1 MRALLMILPLLLISL
16 TSAQAQWT
24 ALPGPNGGVIQSMT
38 EAQDGTLYAAQYAG
52 ALHRSTNNGLSWEV
66 AAAETW
72 TEGVYLLKTGPDGTV
87 YAGRHDGLYR
97 STDGVNWEPT
107 ALNDAVTTITFTA
120 SGDVVVG
127 GVGRVHISSN
137 QGGSWLYVIP
147 IVASTRMFKVT
158 ITGDGTWLAGAY
170 QEGIMR
176 STNEGASW
184 EHADAGLPNREVYS
198 MTTINGS
205 IVFAGLNATTYR
217 STDNG
222 DSWQEAEGLRGENTY
237 AVHRMSTTRLGAET
251 TGGLFISDDDG
262 LTWTRIAENDI
273 RRNFGTFLVS
283 SGGTLFAASDGMLQ
297 RSTDGG
303 GTWLRG
309 DAGLHVPAV
318 SAITVAG
325 DEQYFAGSLYSGL
338 YRSDD
343 AGKNWSTADSV
354 YLPYGVNFVVTHDDE
369 IYVVTYDA
377 GLQRSTD
384 DGQTWTIIP
393 DPSEYNISAMAYTD
407 RGLLA
412 ADYQGTVFVS
422 TDKGTSWQPLSTL
435 QPLSGSVT
443 RVIFAMGENATSEIY
458 AGTDRG
464 MFRSTDGGQTW
475 ELTLVSGIHRDV
487 NALHVSA
494 AGVLY
499 ASTFRDLYHST
510 DSGATWTREYRSPT
524 STLLNTIATNSI
536 GTVYIVDTDGMHYK
550 KEGNTNWEMLELPGE
565 LFVFAMDRQDFLLLG
580 TQYRGMFRT
589 YYTTVG
595 TDVLPE
601 SITGLNIHS
610 IWPQPLGAGSSA
622 MAEISVSSAAQLSFH
637 VVDVLGRIV
646 LRPTGHAAMRGMHSL
661 HLPVSGLPPGTYVL
675 HISANG
681 MSVSK
686 RFVVVN

>member
-1 MRALLMILPLLLISL
+1 MRVLLAIISIMLISS
-16 TSAQAQWT
+16 TSALAQWT

-38 EAQDGTLYAAQYAG
+38 EGADGTLYAAQYAG
-52 ALHRSTNNGLSWEV
+52 AMHRSTNNGLSWEV

-72 TEGVYLLKTGPDGTV
+72 TEGVYLLKTGPDGTM

-97 STDGVNWEPT
+97 SANGQNWEAT
-107 ALNDAVTTITFTA
+107 ALNDAVTTITFTS

-137 QGGSWLYVIP
+137 QGDSWLYVIP
-147 IVASTRMFKVT
+147 IIASTRMFKVT
-158 ITGDGTWLAGAY
+158 VTGNGTWLAGAY

-176 STNEGASW
+176 STNDGASW
-184 EHADAGLPNREVYS
+184 EHADAGLPNLEVYS
-198 MTTINGS
+198 MTTIDGN

-222 DSWQEAEGLRGENTY
+222 STWAEAEGLRGENTY
-237 AVHRMSTTRLGAET
+237 AVHRISATRLGAET
-251 TGGLFISDDDG
+251 TGGLFVSDDDG
-262 LTWTRIAENDI
+262 LNWTRIAENAI

-283 SGGTLFAASDGMLQ
+283 SDGTMFAASDGMLQ

-303 GTWLRG
+303 STWLRG
-309 DAGLHVPAV
+309 DAGLHVPAI

-325 DEQYFAGSLYSGL
+325 EEKYFAGSLYSGL

-354 YLPYGVNFVVTHDDE
+354 YLPFAVDFVVTHADE

-384 DGQTWTIIP
+384 DGQSWAIIP
-393 DPSEYNISAMAYTD
+393 DPSENNISAMAYTA

-443 RVIFAMGENATSEIY
+443 RVIFAMGENATSEIF

-464 MFRSTDGGQTW
+464 MFRSSDGGQTW
-475 ELTLVSGIHRDV
+475 VLTLVSGIHRDV

-499 ASTFRDLYHST
+499 ASTFRDLFRST
-510 DSGATWTREYRSPT
+510 DSGATWTRDYRSPT
-524 STLLNTIATNSI
+524 STLLNTIATNSV
-536 GTVYIVDTDGMHYK
+536 GTVYIVDADGMHYK
-550 KEGNTNWEMLELPGE
+550 NDGETNWETLELPGE
-565 LFVFAMDRQDFLLLG
+565 LFTFTMDRQDFLLLG
-580 TQYRGMFRT
+580 TRYRGMFRS

-595 TDVLPE
+595 TGILPE
-601 SITGLNIHS
+601 SVTALHISS
-610 IWPQPLGAGSSA
+610 IWPQPLRAGSTA
-622 MAEISVSSAAQLSFH
+622 MVKVSTRAAAQLSITIA
-637 VVDVLGRIV
+637 DALGRTMYIAERSV
-646 LRPTGHAAMRGMHSL
+646 DGGAHALR
-661 HLPVSGLPPGTYVL
+661 LPVAGLVPGTYVL
-675 HISANG
+675 RVAGNG
-681 MSVSK
+681 QSVSR
-686 RFVVVN
+686 RFVVVR